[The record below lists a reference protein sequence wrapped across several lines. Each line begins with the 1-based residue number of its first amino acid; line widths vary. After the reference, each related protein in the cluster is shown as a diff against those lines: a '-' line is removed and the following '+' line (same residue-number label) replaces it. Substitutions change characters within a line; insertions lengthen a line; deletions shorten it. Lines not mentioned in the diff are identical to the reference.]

1 MDDGGEETE
10 TTPEADNKSQEDS
23 MTEDE
28 ILKKY
33 FEAWPDAIA
42 TNQND
47 LWIQNSCEDAVTYK
61 HKRTVA

>member
-33 FEAWPDAIA
+33 FDYVC
-42 TNQND
+42 
-47 LWIQNSCEDAVTYK
+47 L
-61 HKRTVA
+61 